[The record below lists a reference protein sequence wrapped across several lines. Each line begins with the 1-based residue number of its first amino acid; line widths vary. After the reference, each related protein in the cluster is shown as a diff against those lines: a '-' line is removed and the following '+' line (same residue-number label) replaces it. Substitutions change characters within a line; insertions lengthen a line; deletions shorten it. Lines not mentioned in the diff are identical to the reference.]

1 MKQSILDNQN
11 HETDITARLI
21 TWSKF
26 HGGLIL
32 DIGAS
37 LGFFAKNI
45 LEYYPNSKVV
55 CIEPSVINFEHLVNN
70 TSGKNVLPIMGA
82 VTNGD
87 KKVIFYENYNP
98 NQGSIFMSNYLKC
111 WNHTIE
117 KNYEVVGYDF
127 KNLINTLQP
136 NLIKIDIEGYEFFLD
151 YTNLPESV
159 NTIIFEIHM
168 SDVTIEGKPISN
180 IIDND
185 LEVYTKILETLKFQG
200 FKFISAEGFGI
211 HWDGKWDGSNNT
223 HMACLTR

>member
-11 HETDITARLI
+11 HESDITARLI

-87 KKVIFYENYNP
+87 KKVIFYEKFYILLVLILSRN
-98 NQGSIFMSNYLKC
+98 
-111 WNHTIE
+111 
-117 KNYEVVGYDF
+117 DF
-127 KNLINTLQP
+127 
-136 NLIKIDIEGYEFFLD
+136 
-151 YTNLPESV
+151 
-159 NTIIFEIHM
+159 
-168 SDVTIEGKPISN
+168 
-180 IIDND
+180 
-185 LEVYTKILETLKFQG
+185 
-200 FKFISAEGFGI
+200 
-211 HWDGKWDGSNNT
+211 
-223 HMACLTR
+223 